1 MDLNKI
7 LLELNWNVL
16 LWDLV
21 FNLKKKYTGQTKNN
35 SLCFENVIVKY
46 FAFP

>member
-21 FNLKKKYTGQTKNN
+21 FNFKKKNTQ
-35 SLCFENVIVKY
+35 VKQKIT
-46 FAFP
+46 ASVLKMS